1 MHFEDE
7 VKAGIT
13 EMISWRR
20 SLHEMPELSFEDVQ
34 TTEFI
39 IKTLE
44 EIPGIEIKRPAKTG
58 ALAVLKGTAQGKGR
72 AGVILL
78 RSDIDA
84 LPIEEEND
92 LPFKSKKRGVM
103 HACGH
108 DGHTAMMLEAAKILA
123 AHRDSFAGEVRFL
136 FQHAEELPPGGAAEL
151 AGAGIMEG
159 VDELYGMHLSTSF
172 PTGTFGVRAGALT
185 SATDKFTIR
194 VKGRGGH
201 SAFPEMTVDPIVTA
215 AQIVTAL
222 QTVVSRNIK
231 AVEPAVLSICEI
243 HAGDAYNI
251 IPDEVELT
259 GSTRT
264 FSEETRDAVPERIR
278 QISEGICAAAGAE
291 CECEFSRGYASVIND
306 KKLTSECRD
315 LIARDFGEK
324 AALDIDPI
332 MPGEDFSALQK
343 DCPGFFVELGARSE
357 EKGITAPH
365 HNGRYLMDEDALPYG
380 LQYWVDLVINRLGT
394 E

>member
-1 MHFEDE
+1 MHFKDE
-7 VKAGIT
+7 VKTGIS
-13 EMISWRR
+13 EMTAWRR
-20 SLHEMPELSFEDVQ
+20 RLHEMPELSFEEVQ

-39 IKTLE
+39 IETLGS
-44 EIPGIEIKRPAKTG
+44 IPGIEIKRPAKTG
-58 ALAVLKGTAQGKGR
+58 ALAVLKGTAPGKGR
-72 AGVILL
+72 VILL
-78 RSDIDA
+78 RADIDA

-92 LPFKSKKRGVM
+92 LPFRSKKPGVM

-123 AHRDSFAGEVRFL
+123 AHRNEFSGEVRFL

-151 AGAGIMEG
+151 EAAGIMEG

-185 SATDKFTIR
+185 SATDKFTIH
-194 VKGRGGH
+194 VKGKGGH

-222 QTVVSRNIK
+222 QTVVSRNIR
-231 AVEPAVLSICEI
+231 AVEPAVLSVCEI

-251 IPDEVELT
+251 IPDEVELV

-264 FSEETRDAVPERIR
+264 FSEETRNAVPEDIKR
-278 QISEGICAAAGAE
+278 ISEGICSAAGAG

-306 KKLTSECRD
+306 KKLTADCRD
-315 LIARDFGEK
+315 IIVSDFGEK

-357 EKGITAPH
+357 AKGITAPH
-365 HNGRYLMDEDALPYG
+365 HNGHYLMDEDALPYG
-380 LQYWVDLVINRLGT
+380 LQYWVDLVMSRLGT
-394 E
+394 D